1 MIVANGFRD
10 RKVAVFGLGRSGLAA
25 ARALAAGGAEPLV
38 WDDSAEGRA
47 QASEA
52 GLALADPLTMDWDGV
67 ETLVLSPGVPLTH
80 PKPHPVVGKAKAAS
94 AEIIGDVEVFMR
106 STAGIRKTAITGTN
120 GKSTT
125 TALIGHILKESG
137 RATEIGGNLG
147 TPVLDLKM
155 LDSEGDYVIEMSS
168 YQIDLTPSMIADVA
182 VLLNIS
188 PDHLDRHGDMAGY
201 VAVKKRVF
209 SGQSAGDVA
218 VIGIDDSHCAEIWEE
233 LRQDGAQSVVPVSV
247 GRALEFG
254 VYVID
259 GVLHDAA
266 GGAGG
271 AVVDLNE
278 IASLPGRHNW
288 QNAAAAFTAAQ
299 ALGLQTAVIAAGL
312 RTFPGLAHRM
322 ERVDEIDGVVFIND
336 SKATNADAAARALA
350 CYDTIYWIA
359 GGQAKSG
366 GIEPLS
372 PYFDRI
378 RHAFLIG
385 EAANAFA
392 ATLDGKAPYTI
403 SGDLEAA
410 VEDAWRKA
418 KADGLPGAV
427 VLLSPSCASF
437 DQYRNFEIRG
447 DAFRDFVRQLDG
459 GRPWSA

>member
-1 MIVANGFRD
+1 MIVANAFRD
-10 RKVAVFGLGRSGLAA
+10 RKVAVFGLGQSGLSA
-25 ARALAAGGAEPLV
+25 ARALAAGGAELLV
-38 WDDSAEGRA
+38 WDDNADGRA
-47 QASEA
+47 QAAEA
-52 GLALADPLTMDWDGV
+52 GLALADPLTMDWAGV
-67 ETLVLSPGVPLTH
+67 EALVLSPGVPLTH
-80 PKPHPVVGKAKAAS
+80 PKPHPVVGKAKAAN

-125 TALIGHILKESG
+125 TALIGHILKGSG

-147 TPVLDLKM
+147 TPVLDLKT
-155 LDSEGDYVIEMSS
+155 LDKDGDYVIEMSS

-182 VLLNIS
+182 VLLNIA

-218 VIGIDDSHCAEIWEE
+218 VIGIDDTYCADIWEE

-247 GRALEFG
+247 GRKLEFG

-259 GVLHDAA
+259 GILHDAA

-271 AVVDLNE
+271 AVVDLNR
-278 IASLPGRHNW
+278 IASLPGEHNW
-288 QNAAAAFTAAQ
+288 QNAAAAFTATQ
-299 ALGLQTAVIAAGL
+299 ALGLATDIIAAGL

-322 ERVDEIDGVVFIND
+322 ERVGELDGVVFIND

-350 CYDTIYWIA
+350 CYDNIYWIA
-359 GGQAKSG
+359 GGQAKSD

-372 PYFDRI
+372 PYFDRV

-385 EAANAFA
+385 EAATDFA
-392 ATLDGKAPYTI
+392 ATLEGQAPYTI
-403 SGDLEAA
+403 CGDLEAA
-410 VEDAWRKA
+410 VDAAWRKA

-427 VLLSPSCASF
+427 VMLSPSCASF

-447 DAFRDFVRQLDG
+447 DAFRQAVHQLDG
-459 GRPWSA
+459 GRRWSA